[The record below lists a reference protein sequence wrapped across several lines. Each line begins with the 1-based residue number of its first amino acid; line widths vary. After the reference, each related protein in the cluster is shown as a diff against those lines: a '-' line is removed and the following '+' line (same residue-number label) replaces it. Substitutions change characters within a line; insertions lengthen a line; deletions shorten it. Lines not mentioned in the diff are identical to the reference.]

1 MSQSSMPFNDAA
13 SPLPRDRSP
22 TAIAVDNL
30 IRRRL
35 RISDPRNA
43 REVADGLQRLFPTDR
58 LALER
63 EASGL
68 PLLKMPAI
76 ATPSAASGPS
86 SAELEQATDDVE
98 RDLKALVTNSQLKD
112 VDAELEGWGQAI
124 RGLIADG
131 TAVARFAL
139 DPRSRDRAFA
149 ARRQLGDYARMAR
162 LVGALTPNVG
172 SLYRRLAQSLDEVAA
187 LILVL
192 IGESLASVGMNG
204 GRFLLSAPASELQA
218 RRDAALAA
226 LRNLNGSTQDAY
238 GPADWPYGLHG
249 LRETLTRLEASGHA
263 DLRALLDENTL
274 ARLMDELL
282 DRASVTN
289 ARGLRALG
297 ATAQVA
303 VQRLQRLV
311 HVINLEVDPET
322 PPLASFLKALQL
334 FIDAFQGSTSGY
346 RLLFIARPPVVFYGL
361 YGIGGPDVATQRL
374 INVIVERGRLA
385 ELLDCYLGCECCEDE
400 VICQVLLDK
409 LLYDTDRAIDLIT
422 LGSDPA
428 GNGEP
433 ERRAAAYGWLVQTFL
448 ANNQGCLQ
456 NACFSRI
463 GELQGSLAGIQ
474 TGLLANSALAVPS
487 RPAAEQ
493 ELIRDE
499 LCLQRQTDQQWAGLV
514 ATMAPSCIRGS
525 QALGAIDTLL
535 AQALG
540 GLTGITDPTTC
551 PAASV
556 TIPPTLETSMAGLTY
571 FRFSDGTQPTVNVP
585 LRGGLFR
592 PPGT

>member
-1 MSQSSMPFNDAA
+1 MTQSSMSANANL

-22 TAIAVDNL
+22 TAITVDNF

-43 REVADGLQRLFPTDR
+43 REVADGLQRLFPADR
-58 LALER
+58 QALER

-68 PLLKMPAI
+68 PLVRVPMVTAAPA
-76 ATPSAASGPS
+76 APSPS
-86 SAELEQATDDVE
+86 SSELEQATDDVE
-98 RDLKALVTNSQLKD
+98 RDLKSLITNSQLKD
-112 VDAELEGWGQAI
+112 IDAELEGWGQAI
-124 RGLIADG
+124 RAIIADG
-131 TAVARFAL
+131 TAAARFAL

-162 LVGALTPNVG
+162 LVGALTPNL
-172 SLYRRLAQSLDEVAA
+172 SPLYRRLAQSLDEVAA

-192 IGESLASVGMNG
+192 IGESLAAVGMNG

-226 LRNLNGSTQDAY
+226 LRNLNGSIQDAY

-274 ARLMDELL
+274 ARLMDDLL

-303 VQRLQRLV
+303 VQRLQRLI
-311 HVINLEVDPET
+311 HLINLEVDPET
-322 PPLASFLKALQL
+322 PPLAAFLKALQL

-346 RLLFIARPPVVFYGL
+346 RLLFIARPPAVFYGL

-385 ELLDCYLGCECCEDE
+385 ELLDCYLGCECCEEE
-400 VICQVLLDK
+400 VICQV
-409 LLYDTDRAIDLIT
+409 
-422 LGSDPA
+422 
-428 GNGEP
+428 
-433 ERRAAAYGWLVQTFL
+433 
-448 ANNQGCLQ
+448 
-456 NACFSRI
+456 
-463 GELQGSLAGIQ
+463 
-474 TGLLANSALAVPS
+474 LLANSALAVAD

-499 LCLQRQTDQQWAGLV
+499 LCLQRQTDQQWSSLV
-514 ATMAPSCIRGS
+514 ATMASSCIRGT
-525 QALGAIDTLL
+525 QVLGAIDTLL
-535 AQALG
+535 AEALQ

-551 PAASV
+551 PAAAL
-556 TIPPTLETSMAGLTY
+556 TIPPTIETSLAGLTY
-571 FRFSDGTQPTVNVP
+571 FRFSDGTQPSVNVTLGSP
-585 LRGGLFR
+585 SLRTTR
-592 PPGT
+592 P

>member
-1 MSQSSMPFNDAA
+1 MTQSSMSANGNG

-22 TAIAVDNL
+22 TAITVDNL

-43 REVADGLQRLFPTDR
+43 REVADGLKRLFPADR
-58 LALER
+58 QALER

-68 PLLKMPAI
+68 PLLRTPLVTAAPA
-76 ATPSAASGPS
+76 AASPS
-86 SAELEQATDDVE
+86 SSELEQALDDVE
-98 RDLKALVTNSQLKD
+98 RDLKSLLTNSQLKD
-112 VDAELEGWGQAI
+112 IDAELEGWGQAMRAI
-124 RGLIADG
+124 IADG
-131 TAVARFAL
+131 TAAARFAL

-162 LVGALTPNVG
+162 LVGALTPNL
-172 SLYRRLAQSLDEVAA
+172 SPLYRRLAQSLDEVAA

-192 IGESLASVGMNG
+192 IGESLAQVGMNG

-226 LRNLNGSTQDAY
+226 LRNLNGSVQDAY
-238 GPADWPYGLHG
+238 GPSDWPYGLHG
-249 LRETLTRLEASGHA
+249 LRETLARLEASGHA

-274 ARLMDELL
+274 GRLMDDLL
-282 DRASVTN
+282 DRASVTS

-303 VQRLQRLV
+303 VQRLQRLI
-311 HVINLEVDPET
+311 HIINLEVDPET
-322 PPLASFLKALQL
+322 PPLTAFLKALQL

-346 RLLFIARPPVVFYGL
+346 RLLFIARPPAVFYGL
-361 YGIGGPDVATQRL
+361 YGIGGPDLATQRL
-374 INVIVERGRLA
+374 INVIVERGGLA

-400 VICQVLLDK
+400 VVCQVLLDK
-409 LLYDTDRAIDLIT
+409 LLYDTDRAIDLLT

-433 ERRAAAYGWLVQTFL
+433 EQRAAAYGWLIQTFL
-448 ANNQGCLQ
+448 AAHQGCLEGQ
-456 NACFSRI
+456 CFSRLS
-463 GELQGSLAGIQ
+463 ELQAALASIQ
-474 TGLLANSALAVPS
+474 TSLLANSALAVAS

-499 LCLQRQTDQQWAGLV
+499 LCLQRQTDQQWASLV
-514 ATMAPSCIRGS
+514 ATMAPSCIRGTKVLS
-525 QALGAIDTLL
+525 AIDTLL
-535 AQALG
+535 ATALQ
-540 GLTGITDPTTC
+540 GLTGITDPASC
-551 PAASV
+551 PAATLS
-556 TIPPTLETSMAGLTY
+556 IPPTLETSLAGLTY
-571 FRFSDGTQPTVNVP
+571 FRFSDGTQPSVNLTLGGLP
-585 LRGGLFR
+585 LRTLR
-592 PPGT
+592 P